1 MALIK
6 CPECKKKVS
15 DKCGN
20 CPNCGYPIE
29 AQEVV
34 FKENNLIVEE
44 KKEVVKEKLPK
55 TRKPV
60 NKKVL
65 IGIIS
70 SVCAIFLIVVFT
82 LLGLTYFNETWKD
95 ATHNFEVV
103 SNKLERMNNELDS
116 LIQKSENVVETEDIA
131 LNEETRAILKGAISD
146 AKQARKEVSRK
157 PLLAKDIEIATNMM
171 EQVDY
176 TDIVKSLEEKYID
189 FDKSIKQYK
198 LVDNPTEEYLLS
210 RLKTVKGIFNI
221 TAYTEETDTNKYLNK
236 AKWYY
241 SKIVFQ
247 HEDVQHSAIEYG
259 HPIEEVGN
267 PAGGCVEAF
276 KTVEDAERR
285 NQELQSQEGTV
296 RSPGSH
302 KVIGTVLV
310 RTSDDLTTA
319 KQKELEQA
327 IIDALTYIEE
337 VDGEKEI
344 PKEQETETTEPS
356 TSAPTT
362 SKPATSNSLSQNS
375 TNEQTNN
382 KPTTPVTSKNQEAVN
397 AAKEIVDFYAT
408 VYPNMVRDLLMD
420 DYGFTESQA
429 NYGVKNANID
439 WNYYAVI
446 HLEEYV
452 GMNEGNVTKSDAER
466 YLGADKGYSDSTIK
480 YALLNANIDWTAT
493 EQKKQDNNC
502 LGHHMDVPTCK
513 KSSTCIYCGY
523 TEGEPIDCQYIDG
536 VCHFCGDKQE

>member
-34 FKENNLIVEE
+34 FEENNVIVEE

-70 SVCAIFLIVVFT
+70 SVCAILLIVVFT

-116 LIQKSENVVETEDIA
+116 LIQKSENIVETEDIA

-176 TDIVKSLEEKYID
+176 TDIVKSLEEKYND

-267 PAGGCVEAF
+267 SAGGCVEAF

-397 AAKEIVDFYAT
+397 AAKEIADTYAT
-408 VYPNMVRDLLMD
+408 VCPTMVKELLMD
-420 DYGFTESQA
+420 DYGFTETQA
-429 NYGVKNANID
+429 NYAIKNSSIE
-439 WNYYAVI
+439 WKFYAVSHI
-446 HLEEYV
+446 NEYV
-452 GMNEGNVTKSDAER
+452 IMNEESGVTKGDIEGYMSIE
-466 YLGADKGYSDSTIK
+466 KGYSDGDIK
-480 YALLNANIDWTAT
+480 YAFENANIVVDANG
-493 EQKKQDNNC
+493 Q
-502 LGHHMDVPTCK
+502 
-513 KSSTCIYCGY
+513 
-523 TEGEPIDCQYIDG
+523 
-536 VCHFCGDKQE
+536 CHYLQ